1 MKQVSTKQT
10 SQRTRVIRLIIAIIA
25 GMVIIGSMESCSRV
39 SYSYG
44 GSAAGC
50 TAWYPKKFKA
60 NPKPVRRV
68 RGPGAG
74 W

>member
-1 MKQVSTKQT
+1 MK
-10 SQRTRVIRLIIAIIA
+10 RLLYL
-25 GMVIIGSMESCSRV
+25 MVILIMVSSCSRV

-60 NPKPVRRV
+60 NPKPVRPV
-68 RGPGAG
+68 RGPGHG

>member
-1 MKQVSTKQT
+1 MKN
-10 SQRTRVIRLIIAIIA
+10 LFLFLAII
-25 GMVIIGSMESCSRV
+25 IIILPSLSSCSRM

-60 NPKPVRRV
+60 NPKPIRPVK
-68 RGPGAG
+68 GPSSVF
-74 W
+74 

>member
-1 MKQVSTKQT
+1 MKQLLFAFIVLSILC
-10 SQRTRVIRLIIAIIA
+10 S
-25 GMVIIGSMESCSRV
+25 SCSRM

-44 GSAAGC
+44 GSSAGC

-60 NPKPVRRV
+60 NPKPIRPVK
-68 RGPGAG
+68 GPGAG

>member
-1 MKQVSTKQT
+1 MKQ
-10 SQRTRVIRLIIAIIA
+10 LIYLAIICIA
-25 GMVIIGSMESCSRV
+25 FSSCSRV

-60 NPKPVRRV
+60 NPKPIRKVK
-68 RGPGAG
+68 GPGYG

>member
-1 MKQVSTKQT
+1 MKNLILFVC
-10 SQRTRVIRLIIAIIA
+10 VIL
-25 GMVIIGSMESCSRV
+25 VFSSCSRV

-44 GSAAGC
+44 GSSAGC

-60 NPKPVRRV
+60 NPKPIRPVK
-68 RGPGAG
+68 GPGHG